1 MNLSTLLKGKRKAI
15 ERSINLC
22 SNLFEESRA
31 QEKLS
36 LQKSS
41 SNFDEQRK
49 NDLEWIDFGDNLS
62 STSSIDTLLAILE
75 GRMFD
80 ETR

>member
-22 SNLFEESRA
+22 SNLFEESRT